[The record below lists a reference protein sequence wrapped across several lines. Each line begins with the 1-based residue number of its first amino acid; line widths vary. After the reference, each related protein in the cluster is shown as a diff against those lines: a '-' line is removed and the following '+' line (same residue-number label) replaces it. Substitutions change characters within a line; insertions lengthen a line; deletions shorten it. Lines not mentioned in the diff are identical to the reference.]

1 MFEKMTSLSESG
13 KAAVKAEIAALESK
27 LAVQQ
32 QQIKEAG
39 LPVIVL
45 LEGWGASGKGSLI
58 RDLIRNID
66 PRSFRVCPIVSP
78 TAEEERKPFLWR
90 YFEKIP
96 PKGRFLFLD
105 SGWYGETIKNVM
117 EDGLDNGAYADR
129 VHSINVFER
138 QLCDNGYLVIK
149 LFLHISKETQ
159 DERFE
164 ELLESKDTAWRVSEL
179 DRRENK
185 RYKKYADAWDGILDA
200 TDSPWAP
207 WHLIDGSE
215 RAKRLQ
221 ALQVL
226 TGSIAAA
233 LEGRR
238 AKWEIPEEKFPL
250 RSMPLLKDVPLNQE
264 VSEEEYHI
272 QLKDAQKRLAALH
285 NRLYRKRVP
294 VVIVYEGWDAAGK
307 GGNIK
312 RIAAALDPRGYEVV
326 PVAAPEPQELARHYL
341 WRFWTR
347 LPKTGHIAIFDR
359 SWYGRVM
366 VERIEKLCSDADW
379 QRAYQEMNEFER
391 ELSEWGAVVL
401 KFWVH
406 IDPDT
411 QLARFHER
419 ENTPEKRWKITAEDW
434 RNREKWPQY
443 EEAVNEMLQKTST
456 EYAPWHIIESTDKR
470 YARLKAIRIVIEAL
484 EKALD

>member
-1 MFEKMTSLSESG
+1 MFEKMTPLSESG
-13 KAAVKAEIAALESK
+13 KAAVKAETAALEAR
-27 LAVQQ
+27 LAIQQ

-58 RDLIRNID
+58 RDIIRSID
-66 PRSFRVCPIVSP
+66 PRSFCVCPIVP
-78 TAEEERKPFLWR
+78 PVEEEARRPFLWR

-105 SGWYGETIKNVM
+105 SGWYGETVKNVM
-117 EDGLDNGAYADR
+117 EDGLENGAYASR
-129 VHSINVFER
+129 VHSLNVFER
-138 QLCDNGYLVIK
+138 QLCDNGYLVVK

-164 ELLESKDTAWRVSEL
+164 KLLESRDTSWRVSAL
-179 DRRENK
+179 DRLENK
-185 RYKKYADAWDGILDA
+185 RYKKYAAVWDSLLDA

-207 WHLIDGSE
+207 WYLIDGSE

-226 TGSIAAA
+226 TQSIAAA

-238 AKWEIPEEKFPL
+238 SAWEIPGELFPL
-250 RSMPLLKDVPLNQE
+250 LPMPKLAE
-264 VSEEEYHI
+264 VSLDQQVPEEEYRI
-272 QLKDAQKRLAALH
+272 RLKDAQKRLQALH
-285 NRLYRKRVP
+285 NRLYRKQVP

-347 LPKTGHIAIFDR
+347 LPKTGHISIFDR

-366 VERIEKLCSDADW
+366 VERIEKLCPDEAW
-379 QRAYQEMNEFER
+379 QRAYQEINEFER
-391 ELSEWGAVVL
+391 ELHDWGAVVL

-406 IDPDT
+406 IDPET
-411 QLARFHER
+411 QLERFRER

-443 EEAVNEMLQKTST
+443 EEAVDEMLQKTST
-456 EYAPWHIIESTDKR
+456 AYAPWHIIESRDKH
-470 YARLKAIRIVIEAL
+470 YARLKAIETVIEAL
-484 EKALD
+484 ETALD

>member
-13 KAAVKAEIAALESK
+13 KAAVKAEIAALEAR

-58 RDLIRNID
+58 RDIIRNID
-66 PRSFRVCPIVSP
+66 PRSFQVCPIVPP
-78 TAEEERKPFLWR
+78 TEEEARRPFLWR
-90 YFEKIP
+90 YLEKIP

-105 SGWYGETIKNVM
+105 SGWYGETVKNVM
-117 EDGLDNGAYADR
+117 EDGLENGAYASR
-129 VHSINVFER
+129 IHSLNVFER
-138 QLCDNGYLVIK
+138 QLSDNGSLGVK
-149 LFLHISKETQ
+149 RVLHISKATQ
-159 DERFE
+159 AGRCEK
-164 ELLESKDTAWRVSEL
+164 LLESRDTSWRVSPL
-179 DRRENK
+179 DRLENK
-185 RYKKYADAWDGILDA
+185 RYKKYAAAWDSLLDA

-226 TGSIAAA
+226 TESIAAA

-238 AKWEIPEEKFPL
+238 AAWEIPEEPFPL
-250 RSMPLLKDVPLNQE
+250 LAMPKLAEVSLDQE
-264 VSEEEYHI
+264 VPEEEYRI
-272 QLKDAQKRLAALH
+272 RLKDAQKRLQVLH

-366 VERIEKLCSDADW
+366 VERIEKLCSGADW
-379 QRAYQEMNEFER
+379 QRAYQEINEFER
-391 ELSEWGAVVL
+391 ELRDWGAVVL

-406 IDPDT
+406 IDPET
-411 QLARFHER
+411 QLERFRER

-443 EEAVNEMLQKTST
+443 EEAANEMLQKTST
-456 EYAPWHIIESTDKR
+456 AYAPWHIIESKDKR
-470 YARLKAIRIVIEAL
+470 YARLKAIEIVIEAL